1 VITLPALVEADPWL
15 VARGRLLTGTILV
28 DLGDESWLLDVEAGR
43 VTGVR
48 DARAA
53 VMPRWDFALRAPR
66 EEWDAFFEP
75 QPRPGH
81 HDLMALRRR
90 QVLQVE
96 GDVRLFMIHLQWL
109 KDVLALLRK
118 GNA

>member
-1 VITLPALVEADPWL
+1 MITLPALVDADPWL

-28 DLGDESWLLDVEAGR
+28 DLGDASWLLDVEAGR
-43 VTGVR
+43 VTDVR

-53 VMPRWDFALRAPR
+53 VMPQWNFAIRAPR

-75 QPRPGH
+75 EPRPGY

-90 QVLQVE
+90 QVLHVE
-96 GDVRLFMIHLQWL
+96 GDVRLFMTHLQWL

-118 GNA
+118 REA

>member
-1 VITLPALVEADPWL
+1 VITLPALVDADPWL
-15 VARGRLLTGTILV
+15 VARGRLLTGTILI
-28 DLGDESWLLDVEAGR
+28 DLGDESWLLDVITGQ

-48 DARAA
+48 DAHAA

-66 EEWDAFFEP
+66 EEWNAFF
-75 QPRPGH
+75 QSRPRPGH

-118 GNA
+118 ENA